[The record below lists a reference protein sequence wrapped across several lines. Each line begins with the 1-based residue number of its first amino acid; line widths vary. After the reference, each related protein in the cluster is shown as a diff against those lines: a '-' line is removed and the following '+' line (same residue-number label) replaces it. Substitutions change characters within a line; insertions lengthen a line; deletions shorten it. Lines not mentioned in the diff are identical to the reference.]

1 MLAVITVL
9 VVVMAVMA
17 ALSRG
22 SQFTTS
28 STSPSSPAGGNT
40 ATQKTPYAG
49 LNITYMFVD
58 VLSGSFRPPSSNTT
72 TINKDKTTYTASV
85 GATFT
90 VEVHIEYM
98 DCHGSSCPSEISS
111 VRVAPASFAVRAIT
125 VMPPNSGAG
134 LPALVSLTSGANEDC
149 KFSVT
154 ITAPP
159 TPYTGP
165 LTLTAQTG

>member
-1 MLAVITVL
+1 AWCRPLGLPAARSVDRQLTRIFDQTPLSADLHFHGRRSAVGRNVLAVITVL

-90 VEVHIEYM
+90 VEVDIE
-98 DCHGSSCPSEISS
+98 
-111 VRVAPASFAVRAIT
+111 
-125 VMPPNSGAG
+125 
-134 LPALVSLTSGANEDC
+134 
-149 KFSVT
+149 
-154 ITAPP
+154 
-159 TPYTGP
+159 
-165 LTLTAQTG
+165 